1 MIYRYRIIL
10 DTKDDVFRDIEIRSN
25 SSLEEFHYSIANA
38 FGFGGKEMASFYFA
52 DEKWLQGEE
61 IPLVNIEENKESM
74 KDKSLKSLIKTNNLK
89 LIYVYD
95 FFSLWTFFVEFIKI
109 VDENSK
115 YEYPCLSFSKGEVPE
130 EAPIKK
136 FKFDNLDITS
146 DEKDDQNFNKDHDLS
161 DDYYI

>member
-1 MIYRYRIIL
+1 
-10 DTKDDVFRDIEIRSN
+10 
-25 SSLEEFHYSIANA
+25 
-38 FGFGGKEMASFYFA
+38 
-52 DEKWLQGEE
+52 
-61 IPLVNIEENKESM
+61 M
-74 KDKSLKSLIKTNNLK
+74 KDKSLKSLIKANTLK
-89 LIYVYD
+89 LIYFYD

-146 DEKDDQNFNKDHDLS
+146 DEKDDQNFNKDDDLS
-161 DDYYI
+161 NDYYI